1 MPRSDPTVPNYRFG
15 SFELD
20 PVEGC
25 LSRGGARVKLQ
36 DLPFRLLLMLVQRPG
51 EIVTRE
57 EVRQRLWPENTF
69 VDFDNGLGVAVRK
82 VRDSL
87 GDDAESPRFVET
99 VPKRGY
105 RFLVPVEHVSRIAEL
120 IHSPEVLPQEQE
132 PPAAGRS
139 IRRRWLRVQVI
150 LLGSVLLT
158 LVGAFALRTI
168 RKNYAST
175 TEARTSPFRPQIRR
189 SVAVLGFR
197 NLPKRKDEDWMAN
210 AFTEML
216 STELAAGGA
225 LRLVSDEDVAR
236 AKRELVLGDQE
247 TLAKATLNRLRMNPG
262 ADVVVLG
269 SYTPMPGQNGDR
281 IRLDVRLQD
290 TANGETIAEEAVT
303 GSKED
308 LFEIATRAGAQLRN
322 SLGMRALSLDTAQG
336 VRASLPS
343 NQAAIRFY
351 SEGKA
356 KLWDFDFVGARD
368 LLLRAVAS
376 DANFSLA
383 HSALSDTWWHL
394 GYRKKA
400 KAEAMRALE
409 LSAAL
414 PQEERLLI
422 EGSYRGTI
430 EDWPRATEVYRTL
443 FQLHTDNLGYGLH
456 LAGAQYHV
464 RPADAL
470 LTLKTLRQLPAPA
483 GDDPRIDLLEASALN
498 TQDLPAAQ
506 AAAKRAI
513 VKGMSQGS
521 HLMVARG
528 YGILCQQGMATG
540 VSTDE
545 NISNCEEAI
554 QSYASAGDRNNEA
567 RTRSD
572 FAGVYYQRGDL
583 AKAETMWRD
592 AAKEF
597 RHVGDAGA
605 FAAATNN
612 IADALLLE
620 GKLNEAKKMLAVAVG
635 DYREVQDQEGVAL
648 ALNDLGDL
656 SRQQGN
662 LTSAETTYQ
671 QAKAIAAEIDDK
683 NAVATILSGLGDI
696 LKDRGELS
704 AARKS
709 YEESLSVRTQI
720 GQKQA
725 AAESQVALAL
735 LAIEEGHPAD
745 AETTARKCRDQLHQ
759 EQEADDELAA
769 TVVLI
774 QALLK
779 QGEYSDAQAELE
791 RAEPLANK
799 SQNLLARL
807 QFALTA
813 AGVLLASDH
822 PESSRPRLEQVLK
835 DARGHGYLGVEF
847 EARLAL
853 AELDNTSGH
862 GVAAQ
867 AQLTSLERAANAKG
881 FGLIARKAAAARK

>member
-1 MPRSDPTVPNYRFG
+1 MGTFEPRIATYRFG
-15 SFELD
+15 PFELD
-20 PVEGC
+20 PVEGH
-25 LSRGGARVKLQ
+25 LSRDGSRVKLQ
-36 DLPFRLLLMLVQRPG
+36 DLPFRLLLMLVERPG
-51 EIVTRE
+51 GIVTRE
-57 EVRQRLWPENTF
+57 EVRQRLWPENAF
-69 VDFDNGLGVAVRK
+69 GDFDNSLGVAVRK

-99 VPKRGY
+99 IPKRGY
-105 RFLVPVEHVSRIAEL
+105 RFLLPVKRGPQVTEQSEIPDALQSARGAAPGARSSTSRWVTVPAM
-120 IHSPEVLPQEQE
+120 
-132 PPAAGRS
+132 
-139 IRRRWLRVQVI
+139 
-150 LLGSVLLT
+150 LLGSMLLLLAGALT
-158 LVGAFALRTI
+158 LRTV
-168 RKNYAST
+168 RSHYPST
-175 TEARTSPFRPQIRR
+175 TEARTSPSRPQIRR

-197 NLPKRKDEDWMAN
+197 NLPARKDEDWMAK

-247 TLAKATLNRLRMNPG
+247 TLAKATLDRLRMNPG

-269 SYTPMPGQNGDR
+269 SYTSMPGKNGDR

-308 LFEIATRAGAQLRN
+308 IFEIATRAGAQLRN
-322 SLGMRALSLDTAQG
+322 SLGMRALALDTAQG

-343 NQAAIRFY
+343 NESAIRFY

-368 LLLRAVAS
+368 LLVKAVAADPNS
-376 DANFSLA
+376 SLA

-414 PQEERLLI
+414 PREERLLI
-422 EGSYRGTI
+422 EGSYRGTM
-430 EDWPRATEVYRTL
+430 EDWPRAAEVYRTL
-443 FQLHTDNLGYGLH
+443 FQLHPDSLEYGLH

-464 RPADAL
+464 KPADAL
-470 LTLKTLRQLPAPA
+470 PTLKTLRQLPAPA
-483 GDDPRIDLLEASALN
+483 SDDPRIDLLEASSLN

-513 VKGMSQGS
+513 AKGMSQGS

-528 YGILCQQGMATG
+528 YGILCQQGIATG

-545 NISNCEEAI
+545 NVSNCEKAI

-597 RHVGDAGA
+597 RQVGDPGA

-620 GKLNEAKKMLAVAVG
+620 GKLSEAKKMLAVAVG
-635 DYREVQDQEGVAL
+635 DYREVEDNDGVAL

-662 LTSAETTYQ
+662 LTSAETTFQ

-683 NAVATILSGLGDI
+683 NAVATILSGLGD
-696 LKDRGELS
+696 LFKDRGELT

-709 YEESLSVRTQI
+709 YEDSLSIQHQT
-720 GQKQA
+720 GEKQA
-725 AAESQVALAL
+725 LGQTQLALAL
-735 LAIEEGHPAD
+735 ISIEEGRPED
-745 AETTARKCRDQLHQ
+745 AEGVVRQCQ
-759 EQEADDELAA
+759 EQFRKEHEADDELSA
-769 TVVLI
+769 TAVLI
-774 QALLK
+774 QALLA
-779 QGEYSDAQAELE
+779 QGKKAEAKMEMDRAQ
-791 RAEPLANK
+791 PLATK
-799 SQNLLARL
+799 SQNRFASL
-807 QFALTA
+807 QFALA
-813 AGVLLASDH
+813 SASFFLSSDH
-822 PESSRPRLEQVLK
+822 PESSRTRLQQILK
-835 DARGHGYLGVEF
+835 EAREHGYLGVEF
-847 EARLAL
+847 EARFAL
-853 AELDNTSGH
+853 AELDKKSGH
-862 GVAAQ
+862 GADAQ
-867 AQLTSLERAANAKG
+867 AQLTSLERDANAKG
-881 FGLIARKAAAARK
+881 FGLIARKAATLK

>member
-1 MPRSDPTVPNYRFG
+1 MPTSDPTVPNYRFG
-15 SFELD
+15 PFELD
-20 PVEGC
+20 PVEGH
-25 LSRGGARVKLQ
+25 LSRDGTRVKLQ
-36 DLPFRLLLMLVQRPG
+36 DLPFRLLLMLVELPG

-57 EVRQRLWPENTF
+57 EVRRRLWPENTF
-69 VDFDNGLGVAVRK
+69 VEFDNSLGVAVRK
-82 VRDSL
+82 VRDAL

-99 VPKRGY
+99 IPKRGY
-105 RFLVPVEHVSRIAEL
+105 RFLLPVKHASRLTEQSKIPDALQPERGPAPGARSSTSRLVTVPA
-120 IHSPEVLPQEQE
+120 
-132 PPAAGRS
+132 
-139 IRRRWLRVQVI
+139 I
-150 LLGSVLLT
+150 LLASVLLV
-158 LVGAFALRTI
+158 LAGALTLRTA
-168 RKNYAST
+168 RRHYAST
-175 TEARTSPFRPQIRR
+175 TEARTSPSRPEIRR

-197 NLPKRKDEDWMAN
+197 NLPGRKDEDWMSK

-216 STELAAGGA
+216 STELAAGGV

-236 AKRELVLGDQE
+236 VKRELVLGDEE
-247 TLAKATLNRLRMNPG
+247 TLAKATLDRLRMNPG

-269 SYTPMPGQNGDR
+269 SYTPMPGKAGER

-308 LFEIATRAGAQLRN
+308 LFEIATRAGAHLRS
-322 SLGMRALSLDTAQG
+322 SLGMGALSLDTANG

-368 LLLRAVAS
+368 LLLKAVAADPNS
-376 DANFSLA
+376 SLA

-394 GYRKKA
+394 GYREKA

-409 LSAAL
+409 LSGTL
-414 PQEERLLI
+414 LQEDRLLI
-422 EGSYRGTI
+422 EGSYRGTM
-430 EDWPRATEVYRTL
+430 EDWPKAVEAYQTL
-443 FQLHTDNLGYGLH
+443 FQLHPDSLGYGLL
-456 LAGAQYHV
+456 LAGAQHHV
-464 RPADAL
+464 KPADAL
-470 LTLKTLRQLPAPA
+470 LMLKTLRQLPAPA
-483 GDDPRIDLLEASALN
+483 GDDPRIDLLEASSLN
-498 TQDLPAAQ
+498 TQDISAAQ
-506 AAAKRAI
+506 AAAMRAI
-513 VKGMSQGS
+513 AKGMSRGS

-528 YGILCQQGMATG
+528 YGILCQQGIATG
-540 VSTDE
+540 VSTEE
-545 NISNCEEAI
+545 NISNCERAI

-567 RTRSD
+567 RTRND

-583 AKAETMWRD
+583 AKAETMWRE

-597 RHVGDAGA
+597 RQVGDPGA

-612 IADALLLE
+612 IGDVLLLR
-620 GKLNEAKKMLAVAVG
+620 GNLSHAKKMLELAIPSYQEIG
-635 DYREVQDQEGVAL
+635 DKDGVAL
-648 ALNDLGDL
+648 VLNDLGDL
-656 SRQQGN
+656 SRRQGN

-671 QAKAIAAEIDDK
+671 QAKSTAVEIDDK
-683 NAVATILSGLGDI
+683 SAGAFVLSGLGDI

-709 YEESLSVRTQI
+709 YEESLSVRTQT

-735 LAIEEGHPAD
+735 VSIEEGHPAD
-745 AETTARKCRDQLHQ
+745 AETTARKCRDQFHK

-774 QALLK
+774 QTLLTR
-779 QGEYSDAQAELE
+779 GEYSEAKAELE

-807 QFALTA
+807 QFALTSA
-813 AGVLLASDH
+813 CVLLASDH
-822 PESSRPRLEQVLK
+822 PDSSRPRSEQVLK
-835 DARGHGYLGVEF
+835 DARRHGYLGVEF

-853 AELDNTSGH
+853 AELDNKSGH
-862 GVAAQ
+862 GAAAQ